1 MVTDD
6 NNSDLDANWF
16 SLVGYIN
23 YAFKSK
29 WSVAYRLEYF
39 DDKDGAI
46 YGAMPSIIGNTLS
59 FNYKE
64 GNFTFIPEVRFDS
77 SSEDIFSK
85 KDGSAAGS
93 SAYVLLATTYS
104 F

>member
-1 MVTDD
+1 MLPATMQGMAPFKRVHK
-6 NNSDLDANWF
+6 DL
-16 SLVGYIN
+16 I
-23 YAFKSK
+23 
-29 WSVAYRLEYF
+29 RL
-39 DDKDGAI
+39 AI

-77 SSEDIFSK
+77 SSEDIFKK

-93 SAYVLLATTYS
+93 SAYVLFATTYS